1 MPHEVKSTSDG
12 VILNYKIDEKEKSI
26 QVEYVLSATGRSSL
40 LDTLK
45 LENIDKS
52 FKDIKLLPINAKTK
66 QLDNYPILL
75 LVMRTPLRLYNM
87 KLPMKAKSC
96 S

>member
-12 VILNYKIDEKEKSI
+12 VILNYKINEKEESI
-26 QVEYVLSATGRSSL
+26 QTEYVLSATGRSSL

-52 FKDIKLLPINAKTK
+52 FKDIKLLPVNAKTK
-66 QLDNYPILL
+66 QLDNYQFLL
-75 LVMRTPLRLYNM
+75 LVMHTLLPLYNM
-87 KLPMKAKSC
+87 KLPMKVKSC